1 MRKITDLTQPDGSER
16 ATMTNEDNPN
26 RVFLGSFEAADTVI
40 IPHAA
45 FAAAEAKLAAER
57 ARQKAETEKAE
68 TEKVKQQ
75 VSQSVH
81 TSGKLR
87 RLLGLGGD

>member
-1 MRKITDLTQPDGSER
+1 
-16 ATMTNEDNPN
+16 MTNDDGAQ
-26 RVFLGSFEAADTVI
+26 RRMVYLGTVDAADTVI

-57 ARQKAETEKAE
+57 ARQKAATEKAE

-75 VSQSVH
+75 VLQSVH

-87 RLLGLGGD
+87 RLLGLSGD

>member
-1 MRKITDLTQPDGSER
+1 VRKIIDLTQPDGSER

-57 ARQKAETEKAE
+57 ARQKAETEKA
-68 TEKVKQQ
+68 KQQ
-75 VSQSVH
+75 VLESVR

-87 RLLGLGGD
+87 RLLGLSGD

>member
-1 MRKITDLTQPDGSER
+1 VRKIIDLTQPDGSER

-57 ARQKAETEKAE
+57 ARQKAETEKAKPLPSAR
-68 TEKVKQQ
+68 TG
-75 VSQSVH
+75 
-81 TSGKLR
+81 GKLR
-87 RLLGLGGD
+87 RLLGLSGD